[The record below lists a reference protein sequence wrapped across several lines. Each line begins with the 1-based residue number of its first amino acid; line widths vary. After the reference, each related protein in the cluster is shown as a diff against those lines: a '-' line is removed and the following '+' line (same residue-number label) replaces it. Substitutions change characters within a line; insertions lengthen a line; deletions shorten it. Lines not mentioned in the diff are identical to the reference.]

1 MARNFFVGSDARFD
15 DAIHAPTRLRLCAL
29 LSAVDFAE
37 FSTITSTLEV
47 SEANLSKTIKNLVDL
62 GYVGTSK
69 DVSPDKHDSRRRT
82 NVSLTAVGRRA
93 FDGHLAALQELA
105 DSSRSGAAAHLPN
118 DRVAPS

>member
-1 MARNFFVGSDARFD
+1 MGSEPRFD

-37 FSTITSTLEV
+37 FSAIRSTLEV

-62 GYVGTSK
+62 GYLVTSK

-105 DSSRSGAAAHLPN
+105 DSSRSVATLHLTDERP
-118 DRVAPS
+118 APR